1 MTATEPTPAV
11 TGVPFTMN
19 GQELIAEEGELLIDA
34 CERNGVHIPRF
45 CYHKRMD
52 PVGMCRMC
60 LVEVDT
66 GRGPALQ
73 PSCMLPVTP
82 EMKVETESE
91 VTKEAQDGV
100 LELLLANHPLDCPVC
115 DKGGECPLQ
124 DNAYAYGPGESR
136 FVEEKR
142 HFEKPIPISDLVH
155 LDRERCILC
164 DRCTRFA
171 SDVAGDA
178 LIHFIDRGA
187 STQVNTFPEHPFASY
202 FSGNTVQI
210 CPVGALTA
218 SPYRFKARPWDLA
231 ANMSTA
237 TVDATGS
244 RVLLQS
250 SQDKLIRVLGV
261 DADAVNWGWL
271 GDKERFI
278 YEANYSEGRVT
289 EPLIGT
295 EVARWNDAL
304 TQAKALLEK
313 GDVAAIGGNRL
324 TFEAQYA
331 WRKLFDTY
339 GVADVDASMGDE
351 VPFGLSVTVPR
362 ATFDEA
368 FTPGSQIL
376 LIGEDLKETMPA
388 LFLRLRDAVV
398 RSHVDLFEV
407 TYRDTA
413 LSGEAKA
420 SIRPEPGR
428 LASAID
434 SLLSP
439 DRRSDSTQID
449 PDKPLTVFVGRPN
462 IAESPSF
469 LGAAI
474 SKVRVA
480 RPDAKFVVMSRRGNS
495 AGAIANGLAPSFTSA
510 ASENADLDVQSRTTE
525 AILEAAKNG
534 DINTL
539 VLLGADPIGDF
550 PDKALAQAALDNVD
564 NVMAVDC
571 FQNAS
576 TQKASV
582 FLPVTMFGET
592 SGTFINAEGR
602 ASVLQARVTAPGL
615 ARSDFDIA
623 VSLAPS
629 GAEIPSTLE
638 EMHEL
643 VDLPWAQ
650 IELDPEGVVID
661 SVGLMAESRNN
672 REPEVRVIS
681 DPDAPKLSDD
691 QLVLVCGHK
700 LWDAG
705 TLVANCD
712 SLSGLANPMRVRV
725 NPADLKRLNL
735 DGATTVTLTS
745 NRGEVSVEVRPDD
758 SVALG
763 TVWSPINVGDVDVR
777 ELISCDE
784 PVTVV
789 QIAKVSD
796 ATPSASKE
804 SE

>member
-1 MTATEPTPAV
+1 MTATDPTPAV

-19 GQELIAEEGELLIDA
+19 GQELIAEEGELLIEA

-82 EMKVETESE
+82 EMKVETESQA
-91 VTKEAQDGV
+91 TKEAQDGV

-178 LIHFIDRGA
+178 LIHFIDRGS
-187 STQVNTFPEHPFASY
+187 STQVNTFPDHPFASY

-231 ANMSTA
+231 ANMSTSI
-237 TVDATGS
+237 VDGTGS

-278 YEANYSEGRVT
+278 YEANYSENRIT
-289 EPLIGT
+289 EPL
-295 EVARWNDAL
+295 VNSAPSRWNDAIS
-304 TQAKALLEK
+304 TARTLLEQP
-313 GDVAAIGGNRL
+313 DVAVIGGNRL
-324 TFEAQYA
+324 TFEAQYM
-331 WRKLFDTY
+331 WRKTLDAY
-339 GVADVDASMGDE
+339 GIADVDASMGDE

-362 ATFDEA
+362 ATYDEA
-368 FTPGSQIL
+368 FAVGSQVL
-376 LIGEDLKETMPA
+376 FIGEDLKETMPA

-398 RSHVDLFEV
+398 RGHVDLFET
-407 TYRDTA
+407 TYRQTA
-413 LSGEAKA
+413 LSGDAKS
-420 SIRPEPGR
+420 SIRPLPGQ
-428 LASAID
+428 LAASVEGLFA
-434 SLLSP
+434 P

-449 PDKPLTVFVGRPN
+449 PDKPLTVIVGRPN

-480 RPDAKFVVMSRRGNS
+480 RPEAKFIVASRRGNS
-495 AGAIANGLAPSFTSA
+495 VGAIANGLAPSFTSA
-510 ASENADLDVQSRTTE
+510 SGESGDLDVQSRTTE

-534 DINTL
+534 EVHTL

-550 PDKALAQAALDNVD
+550 PDKELAEAALGNVD
-564 NVMAVDC
+564 NIVAVDC
-571 FQNAS
+571 FQNES
-576 TQKASV
+576 SSLASV

-592 SGTFINAEGR
+592 NGTFINAEGR

-623 VSLAPS
+623 VSLAPK
-629 GAEIPSTLE
+629 GAELPKTIEDVHTE
-638 EMHEL
+638 

-672 REPEVRVIS
+672 REPAIRVIS
-681 DPDAPKLSDD
+681 DPEPPQLSEDE
-691 QLVLVCGHK
+691 LVLVCGHK
-700 LWDAG
+700 LWDTG
-705 TLVANCD
+705 TMLKNCD
-712 SLSGLANPMRVRV
+712 TLAGLASPMRVR
-725 NPADLKRLNL
+725 AHTQDLKRLNL
-735 DGATTVTLTS
+735 ASASTVKLTS
-745 NRGEVSVEVRPDD
+745 ASGEVTVEIRPDD
-758 SVALG
+758 TIAPG
-763 TVWSPINVGDVDVR
+763 TIWAPINVGNVDIR
-777 ELISCDE
+777 DLISCDE
-784 PVTVV
+784 SMTVV
-789 QIAKVSD
+789 KVVEVSD
-796 ATPSASKE
+796 AGVPTPKE

>member
-19 GQELIAEEGELLIDA
+19 GQELMAEDGELLIEA

-45 CYHKRMD
+45 CYHKRMG

-73 PSCMLPVTP
+73 PSCMIPVTP

-91 VTKEAQDGV
+91 ATKEAQDGV

-178 LIHFIDRGA
+178 LIHFIDRGS
-187 STQVNTFPEHPFASY
+187 STQVNTFPDHPFASY

-278 YEANYSEGRVT
+278 YEANYSENRVT
-289 EPLIGT
+289 EPLIDSQP
-295 EVARWNDAL
+295 ARWNDAL
-304 TQAKALLEK
+304 TQARTLLEK
-313 GDVAAIGGNRL
+313 NNVAAIGGNRL

-331 WRKLFDTY
+331 WRKLFDAY

-362 ATFDEA
+362 TTFDEA
-368 FTPGSQIL
+368 LAAGSQIL

-398 RSHVDLFEV
+398 RNHVDLFEV
-407 TYRDTA
+407 TYKDTA

-420 SIRPEPGR
+420 SLRPQPGQ
-428 LASAID
+428 LAASIE

-462 IAESPSF
+462 IAESPSY

-474 SKVRVA
+474 SKVRVG
-480 RPDAKFVVMSRRGNS
+480 RPDAKFIVMSRRGNS

-510 ASENADLDVQSRTTE
+510 NGESADLDVQSRTIE

-534 DINTL
+534 EIETL

-550 PDKALAQAALDNVD
+550 PDKALAEAALENVD
-564 NVMAVDC
+564 NIIAIDC

-576 TQKASV
+576 SDKASV

-592 SGTFINAEGR
+592 DGTFINAEGR

-623 VSLAPS
+623 ASLIPK
-629 GAEIPSTLE
+629 GAELPTTIQE
-638 EMHEL
+638 VHDL

-672 REPEVRVIS
+672 REPEVRIIS
-681 DPDAPKLSDD
+681 DPEAPQLNES

-705 TLVANCD
+705 TLAANSH
-712 SLSGLANPMRVRV
+712 SLAGLASPMRVRV
-725 NPADLKRLNL
+725 NSADMNRLGL
-735 DGATTVTLTS
+735 DGAGTVTLTS
-745 NRGEVSVEVRPDD
+745 NSAEVTVEVRPDD
-758 SVALG
+758 SVAPG
-763 TVWSPINVGDVDVR
+763 TVWAPINIGDVDIR
-777 ELISCDE
+777 DLISCDD
-784 PVTVV
+784 PITVV
-789 QIAKVSD
+789 QVSK
-796 ATPSASKE
+796 ASDSVPAVPKG